1 MALLHAKVLD
11 AAASLPYGPPMGK
24 RSVGARPAAAAA
36 PLPRNLVGDIRS
48 ALGVSR
54 RLFARLTGY
63 SERAIAAWEAGR
75 ELAEASRQRM
85 LETRRLERALARVI
99 EPSRIAAWLEE
110 PNRAFRGLKPLEVI
124 ERGEIDRIWRM
135 LFELESGVAS

>member
-1 MALLHAKVLD
+1 MALLHANVLD
-11 AAASLPYGPPMGK
+11 TGRGFAYRLAMGHK
-24 RSVGARPAAAAA
+24 PSGTATVARAA
-36 PLPRNLVGDIRS
+36 PDGNLVSDVRA

-75 ELAEASRQRM
+75 DLAEASRQRM
-85 LETRRLERALARVI
+85 LETRRLEKALARVI
-99 EPSRIAAWLEE
+99 QPGRIAAWLDE

-135 LFELESGVAS
+135 VFELESGIGG